1 MRITPFTNP
10 TTRAEA
16 ARTRL
21 ANKAEREATKTALE
35 GGALVYKDSPPGV
48 GWVLKLPSGHKKYLS
63 SFELA
68 SDSWLN
74 VYRFRAESY
83 TPKMEL
89 KIKEAIKEATK
100 SPEVA

>member
-1 MRITPFTNP
+1 MNHSPEHMTMMKT
-10 TTRAEA
+10 EA
-16 ARTRL
+16 ARKRL
-21 ANKAEREATKTALE
+21 ANKAEREASKTTLE

-68 SDSWLN
+68 SDMWIN

-83 TPKMEL
+83 TPKVEE
-89 KIKEAIKEATK
+89 KIKEAIREVIK